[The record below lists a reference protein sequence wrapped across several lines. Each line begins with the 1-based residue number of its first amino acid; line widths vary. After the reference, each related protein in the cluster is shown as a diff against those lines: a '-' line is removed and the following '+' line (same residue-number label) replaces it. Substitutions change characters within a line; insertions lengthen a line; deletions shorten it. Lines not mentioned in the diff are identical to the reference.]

1 MQSSCDTLLS
11 VTNETQSWTCA
22 GQVVSLESPVL
33 VGILNVTP
41 DSFSDGGQFATVAD
55 AVDHAFRLIKDGAGI
70 IDIGGE
76 STRPGAA
83 RVSANEQIARTCNVI
98 RGIREQNDVCI
109 SIDTTLA
116 EVAKEALQAG
126 ANFINDVAAGTEDDA
141 MFELAASTGAGL
153 VLMHRRLPP
162 EKDHYSDQYDETPVF
177 RDVVEDVL
185 GWLLSRAEAAE
196 RVGVKKEA
204 IALDPGFGFG
214 KSVEQNWQLVEGSSA
229 FVASGYPIY
238 AGLSRKS
245 FIGATAGIEH
255 VESRDTASAVAALE
269 MAMQG
274 VQIFRVHNVY
284 EHARVLQ
291 SLPSANH

>member
-1 MQSSCDTLLS
+1 MK
-11 VTNETQSWTCA
+11 NKTQSWICA
-22 GQVVSLESPVL
+22 GHVVSLETPVL

-41 DSFSDGGQFATVAD
+41 DSFSDGGQFETDDAAVA
-55 AVDHAFRLIKDGAGI
+55 HAMRLIDEGATI

-83 RVSANEQIARTCNVI
+83 RISAKEQIARTCHVI
-98 RGIREQNDVCI
+98 QGIRAQSDICI

-116 EVAKEALQAG
+116 EVASEALRAG
-126 ANFINDVAAGTEDDA
+126 ANIMNDVAAGTEDDS

-162 EKDHYSDQYDETPVF
+162 EHDSYSDQYTKEPVF
-177 RDVVEDVL
+177 KNVVDDVL
-185 GWLLSRAEAAE
+185 RWLLSRAEIAE
-196 RVGVKKEA
+196 RAGVKKGA

-214 KSVEQNWQLVEGSSA
+214 KSVEQNWQLVEGASA

-245 FIGATAGIEH
+245 FIGSTAGVEH
-255 VESRDTASAVAALE
+255 PGSRDTLSAVAALE
-269 MAMQG
+269 MTMQG
-274 VQIFRVHNVY
+274 IQIFRVHNVY

-291 SLPSANH
+291 SSPSMKH